1 MKRSTAER
9 MEREVTYFFT
19 TTEFWVFGNLRG
31 RKKCRGVLR
40 AKPAKHPH
48 IFPLPREILKTHNF

>member
-19 TTEFWVFGNLRG
+19 TTQLFSICF
-31 RKKCRGVLR
+31 
-40 AKPAKHPH
+40 
-48 IFPLPREILKTHNF
+48 LPSEKEQSIRV

>member
-19 TTEFWVFGNLRG
+19 TTLKTLENFFKPFFTPV
-31 RKKCRGVLR
+31 CRGFAKFTR
-40 AKPAKHPH
+40 AYGM
-48 IFPLPREILKTHNF
+48 